1 MLKVSVASFWLP
13 GEHSGRQCPTID
25 RKLEWYPTQCRPQQL
40 DDSANTAP
48 EAAFRQMA
56 GQGLALIHWPV
67 KMGTGGRAASLGFK
81 VLG

>member
-1 MLKVSVASFWLP
+1 MAPHPVLA
-13 GEHSGRQCPTID
+13 
-25 RKLEWYPTQCRPQQL
+25 PQQL

-67 KMGTGGRAASLGFK
+67 EMGTGARAAALGFK